1 MLMKKLSWQ
10 FWLAMFLIVLS
21 ILLYSLHYVI
31 FLDPHHIF
39 IYMLGDLAF
48 LPIEVLLVTVI
59 VHRLLSQREKRVMLE
74 KLNMVIESFF
84 SEVGTGLLRYFIKYD
99 PDIDK
104 IRKELLVNTSW
115 SNGDFMT
122 AKNAMTQIDHGI
134 LCPRGELD
142 KIKEYLREKREF
154 LLRLLENPNI
164 LEHESFTDTLWAVFH
179 LIEELLQ
186 REDLKAV
193 CDKDLDHLRGDMNR
207 AYNALISQW
216 LDYMMHLKNSYPYL
230 FSLAARMNPFDP
242 DASPEITK

>member
-1 MLMKKLSWQ
+1 MKKLSWQ

-59 VHRLLSQREKRVMLE
+59 VHRLLSQREKRAMLE

-99 PDIDK
+99 PEIDK
-104 IRKELLVNTSW
+104 IRKQLMVNAAW
-115 SNGDFMT
+115 SDSDFMA
-122 AKNAMTQIDHGI
+122 AKAAIRQTDHGI
-134 LCPRGELD
+134 LCPKMKLRG
-142 KIKEYLREKREF
+142 IKEYLEERRDF
-154 LLRLLENPNI
+154 LLRLLENPNL

-186 REDLKAV
+186 REDLEAV

-207 AYNALISQW
+207 AYSTLTSQW

-242 DASPEITK
+242 EASPEITK